1 MTLHVGHYTLGN
13 HRMSI
18 LNMIAGVIIIP
29 ITVLLILFTA
39 APRPW

>member
-1 MTLHVGHYTLGN
+1 MTLHVGHYSLGH

-29 ITVLLILFTA
+29 TLFLLLLFTV
-39 APRPW
+39 APKPW